1 MLLPTRLLGS
11 RRYLAELRR
20 NFRRAPRDLFPA
32 WSLESVVPA
41 KWGGFQRTNH
51 VLNKAQIIGRLGQD
65 PQTVS
70 DGVVRLNVA
79 TTETWKDRE
88 SGERREKTEWH
99 QVSLF
104 GKLAEVATNYLRKG
118 SLVYI
123 EGSLETRKYDKD
135 GVTHYSTSI
144 KGRELRM
151 LEKRGEGAEEGAGAG
166 EGARGN
172 ARDGGQRGNGQRSNG
187 QGSNGGSNG
196 TRAAAS
202 SSAPAGDAD
211 FEDLDIPF

>member
-1 MLLPTRLLGS
+1 
-11 RRYLAELRR
+11 
-20 NFRRAPRDLFPA
+20 
-32 WSLESVVPA
+32 
-41 KWGGFQRTNH
+41 

-70 DGVVRLNVA
+70 EGVVRLNVA

-104 GKLAEVATNYLRKG
+104 GKLAEIATNYLHKG

-123 EGSLETRKYDKD
+123 EGSLETRRYDKD

-151 LEKRGEGAEEGAGAG
+151 LEKRGDGAEEGSGAG
-166 EGARGN
+166 EGVRSN
-172 ARDGGQRGNGQRSNG
+172 ARAAGGQRGNGHRNSG
-187 QGSNGGSNG
+187 PGSNGGSSG
-196 TRAAAS
+196 TRAAAPS
-202 SSAPAGDAD
+202 SQPVEDDD
-211 FEDLDIPF
+211 FDLGTIPF

>member
-1 MLLPTRLLGS
+1 
-11 RRYLAELRR
+11 
-20 NFRRAPRDLFPA
+20 
-32 WSLESVVPA
+32 
-41 KWGGFQRTNH
+41 

-70 DGVVRLNVA
+70 EGVVRLNVA

-104 GKLAEVATNYLRKG
+104 GKLAEIATNYLHKG

-123 EGSLETRKYDKD
+123 EGSLETRRYDKD

-151 LEKRGEGAEEGAGAG
+151 LEKRGDGAEEGSGAG
-166 EGARGN
+166 EGVRSN
-172 ARDGGQRGNGQRSNG
+172 ARAAGGQRGNGQRNSG
-187 QGSNGGSNG
+187 PGSNGGSSG
-196 TRAAAS
+196 TRSAAQS
-202 SSAPAGDAD
+202 SQPVEDDD
-211 FEDLDIPF
+211 FDLGTIPF

>member
-1 MLLPTRLLGS
+1 
-11 RRYLAELRR
+11 
-20 NFRRAPRDLFPA
+20 
-32 WSLESVVPA
+32 
-41 KWGGFQRTNH
+41 

-99 QVSLF
+99 QVAFF
-104 GKLAEVATNYLRKG
+104 GKLAEVASNYLRKG

-151 LEKRGEGAEEGAGAG
+151 LEKRGDSAEESAGAG
-166 EGARGN
+166 EGARGTPRGN
-172 ARDGGQRGNGQRSNG
+172 LRGNGERTNG
-187 QGSNGGSNG
+187 KSGN
-196 TRAAAS
+196 AS
-202 SSAPAGDAD
+202 SNAARVAAPSSQPVDD
-211 FEDLDIPF
+211 EEFDLGSIPF

>member
-1 MLLPTRLLGS
+1 M
-11 RRYLAELRR
+11 
-20 NFRRAPRDLFPA
+20 
-32 WSLESVVPA
+32 
-41 KWGGFQRTNH
+41 
-51 VLNKAQIIGRLGQD
+51 LNKAQIIGRLGQD

-70 DGVVRLNVA
+70 EGVVRLNVA

-104 GKLAEVATNYLRKG
+104 GKLAEVATNYLHKG

-151 LEKRGEGAEEGAGAG
+151 LEKRGDGAEEGSGAE
-166 EGARGN
+166 EGVRSN
-172 ARDGGQRGNGQRSNG
+172 ARAAGGQRGNGHRNSG
-187 QGSNGGSNG
+187 PGSNGGSSG
-196 TRAAAS
+196 TRAAAPS
-202 SSAPAGDAD
+202 SQPVEDDD
-211 FEDLDIPF
+211 FDLGTIPF

>member
-1 MLLPTRLLGS
+1 M
-11 RRYLAELRR
+11 
-20 NFRRAPRDLFPA
+20 
-32 WSLESVVPA
+32 
-41 KWGGFQRTNH
+41 
-51 VLNKAQIIGRLGQD
+51 LNKAQIIGRLGQD

-70 DGVVRLNVA
+70 EGVVRLNVA

-104 GKLAEVATNYLRKG
+104 GKLAEIATNYLHKG

-123 EGSLETRKYDKD
+123 EGSLETRRYDKD

-151 LEKRGEGAEEGAGAG
+151 LEKRGDGAEEGSGAG
-166 EGARGN
+166 EGVRSN
-172 ARDGGQRGNGQRSNG
+172 ARAAGGQRGNGQRNSG
-187 QGSNGGSNG
+187 PGSNGGSSG
-196 TRAAAS
+196 TRSAAQS
-202 SSAPAGDAD
+202 SQPVEDDD
-211 FEDLDIPF
+211 FDLGTIPF

>member
-1 MLLPTRLLGS
+1 M
-11 RRYLAELRR
+11 
-20 NFRRAPRDLFPA
+20 
-32 WSLESVVPA
+32 
-41 KWGGFQRTNH
+41 
-51 VLNKAQIIGRLGQD
+51 LNKAQIIGRLGQD

-123 EGSLETRKYDKD
+123 EGSLETRKYEKD

-144 KGRELRM
+144 KGRDLRM
-151 LEKRGEGAEEGAGAG
+151 LEKRGEGAEEGASTG

-172 ARDGGQRGNGQRSNG
+172 GRDGGQRGNGQRGNG
-187 QGSNGGSNG
+187 QSSNGGSNG
-196 TRAAAS
+196 TRATAS
-202 SSAPAGDAD
+202 GNGPVAD
-211 FEDLDIPF
+211 DDFDLGSIPF

>member
-1 MLLPTRLLGS
+1 M
-11 RRYLAELRR
+11 
-20 NFRRAPRDLFPA
+20 
-32 WSLESVVPA
+32 
-41 KWGGFQRTNH
+41 
-51 VLNKAQIIGRLGQD
+51 LNKAQIIGRLGQD

-70 DGVVRLNVA
+70 EGVVRLNVA

-123 EGSLETRKYDKD
+123 EGSLETRRYDKD

-151 LEKRGEGAEEGAGAG
+151 LEKRGDGAEEGSGTG

-172 ARDGGQRGNGQRSNG
+172 ARDGGQRGNAQRNSG
-187 QGSNGGSNG
+187 PGSNGGSNG
-196 TRAAAS
+196 TRAAAPS
-202 SSAPAGDAD
+202 SQPV
-211 FEDLDIPF
+211 EDDEFDLGTIPF